1 LGSVGRIY
9 ARLRGG
15 QFPDDD
21 GLTIAIKGTIV
32 LFDAA
37 LTTLIYHT
45 LRRRAGQRAAQVGA
59 AMYWINPAVLY
70 TTSLGYLDAL
80 VALPAAAAVIAATGG
95 HAAVAGALVAAAAMT
110 KPQGIF
116 IVPVVALALW

>member
-1 LGSVGRIY
+1 M
-9 ARLRGG
+9 
-15 QFPDDD
+15 
-21 GLTIAIKGTIV
+21 

-37 LTTLIYHT
+37 LTTLIYRT

-59 AMYWINPAVLY
+59 VMYWINPAVLY

-80 VALPAAAAVIAATGG
+80 VALPAAAAGLPTGG
-95 HAAVAGALVAAAAMT
+95 YAAVAGALVAAAAMT

-116 IVPVVALALW
+116 IVPVVALALWNAGTRLEAPARERHRGGERPRRSASSSSHH